1 MAREAVQAVESSTS
15 PQLAKDP
22 PVTDGAD
29 GCESLGQVVGAQGV
43 LIQPE

>member
-1 MAREAVQAVESSTS
+1 MERETTQVVESSTS
-15 PQLAKDP
+15 TQLTKGP

-29 GCESLGQVVGAQGV
+29 GLESLGQADGAQGV